1 MEFDSGRIF
10 KANLNTQHLMDLSE
24 VKALVTGGSSG
35 IGKATAKA
43 IIDGGGKA
51 VIAARTQVDLDQAAE
66 ETGAIPIQCDV
77 SDEEQ
82 VQHMVSQTIS
92 KLDGFN
98 VLINNAGYG
107 HFSKLINLDA
117 DDFEQ
122 QLRVN
127 TIGAMLVARE
137 SAKHFIKQDY
147 GNIINVSSTAG
158 KRGFEGGTAYVA
170 SKFALGGMTE
180 CWRSELRPHNIR
192 VMQINPSEVQTD
204 FPQNAGMGERK
215 FNETKLVAD
224 DIAQT
229 ICSMLQLADRG
240 FIPETS
246 VWATN
251 PK

>member
-1 MEFDSGRIF
+1 M
-10 KANLNTQHLMDLSE
+10 NLSDVN
-24 VKALVTGGSSG
+24 ALVTGGSSG

-43 IIDGGGKA
+43 IIEAGGQA
-51 VIAARTQVDLDQAAE
+51 VIAARSKDKLEDAAE
-66 ETGAIPIQCDV
+66 EIGAIAMPCDV
-77 SDEEQ
+77 TQEREVIDLIEKVIQ
-82 VQHMVSQTIS
+82 
-92 KLDGFN
+92 KLGDYN

-107 HFSKLINLDA
+107 EFSKLVNLSA
-117 DDFEQ
+117 TDFER
-122 QLRVN
+122 QLKTN
-127 TIGAMLVARE
+127 TIGAMMVARE
-137 SAKHFIKQDY
+137 SAKYFIKQDY
-147 GNIINVSSTAG
+147 GNIVNVSSTAG
-158 KRGFEGGTAYVA
+158 KKGFEGGTAYVA

-192 VMQINPSEVQTD
+192 VMQINPSEVQTE
-204 FPQNAGMGERK
+204 FSANAGQGSRP

-229 ICSMLQLADRG
+229 ICSMLSLPDRG

>member
-1 MEFDSGRIF
+1 M
-10 KANLNTQHLMDLSE
+10 KLSD
-24 VKALVTGGSSG
+24 VSAIVTGGSSG
-35 IGKATAKA
+35 IGKATAQA
-43 IIDGGGKA
+43 IIEAGGQA
-51 VIAARTQVDLDQAAE
+51 VIAARSNDKLEKVAE
-66 ETGAIPIQCDV
+66 EIGAIALPCDV
-77 SDEEQ
+77 TQEREVIGLVEKAIQ
-82 VQHMVSQTIS
+82 E
-92 KLDGFN
+92 LDDYN

-107 HFSKLINLDA
+107 EFSKLVNLSA
-117 DDFEQ
+117 TDFER
-122 QLRVN
+122 QLRTN
-127 TIGAMLVARE
+127 TIGAMTMARE
-137 SAKHFIKQDY
+137 SAKYFIKQDY

-158 KRGFEGGTAYVA
+158 KKGFEGGTAYVA

-192 VMQINPSEVQTD
+192 VMQINPSEVQTQ
-204 FPQNAGMGERK
+204 FSANAGQGSRL

-229 ICSMLQLADRG
+229 ICSMLSLPDRG

>member
-1 MEFDSGRIF
+1 MNISDI
-10 KANLNTQHLMDLSE
+10 Q
-24 VKALVTGGSSG
+24 ALVTGGSSG

-43 IIDGGGKA
+43 IAEAGGKV
-51 VIAARTQVDLDQAAE
+51 VIAARGKERLDEAADE
-66 ETGAIPIQCDV
+66 IGAIPIQCDV
-77 SDEEQ
+77 SVESQVVDLVEE
-82 VQHMVSQTIS
+82 TIDQ
-92 KLDGFN
+92 LDHFN

-107 HFSKLINLDA
+107 EFSKLVDLTA
-117 DDFEQ
+117 KDFEE
-122 QLRVN
+122 QLKTN

-137 SAKHFIKQDY
+137 SAKYFIQKDY

-170 SKFALGGMTE
+170 SKFAMGGMTE
-180 CWRSELRPHNIR
+180 CWRDELRGHNIR
-192 VMQINPSEVQTD
+192 VMQINPSEVQTR
-204 FPQNAGMGERK
+204 FSQNADMGERV
-215 FNETKLVAD
+215 FNETKLIAD

-229 ICSMLQLADRG
+229 ICGMLSLPNRG

>member
-1 MEFDSGRIF
+1 
-10 KANLNTQHLMDLSE
+10 MDLSNAQ
-24 VKALVTGGSSG
+24 ALVTGGSSG

-43 IIDGGGKA
+43 IIESGGKA
-51 VIAARTQVDLDQAAE
+51 VIAARGQERLEKAADE
-66 ETGAIPIQCDV
+66 IGAIPIQCDV
-77 SDEEQ
+77 SREKD
-82 VQHMVSQTIS
+82 VVSLIKKTIEA
-92 KLDGFN
+92 LDGYN

-107 HFSKLINLDA
+107 EFSKLIDLSA

-122 QLRVN
+122 QLKTN
-127 TIGAMLVARE
+127 TIGAMMVARE
-137 SAKHFIKQDY
+137 SAKYFIDEDY

-180 CWRSELRPHNIR
+180 CWRSELRKHNIR
-192 VMQINPSEVQTD
+192 VMQINPSEVQTE
-204 FPQNAGMGERK
+204 FSENAGQGSRP
-215 FNETKLVAD
+215 FNETKLIAD

-229 ICSMLQLADRG
+229 ICSMLSLANRG

-251 PK
+251 PR

>member
-1 MEFDSGRIF
+1 ME
-10 KANLNTQHLMDLSE
+10 LSDIN
-24 VKALVTGGSSG
+24 ALVTGGSSG

-43 IIDGGGKA
+43 IIEAGGNA
-51 VIAARTQVDLDQAAE
+51 VIAARSKDKLEKAADE
-66 ETGAIPIQCDV
+66 IGSIPIQCDV
-77 SDEEQ
+77 GKEAEVIDLIE
-82 VQHMVSQTIS
+82 QTI
-92 KLDGFN
+92 KELDDYN

-107 HFSKLINLDA
+107 EFSKLLNLSA
-117 DDFEQ
+117 SDFKD
-122 QLRVN
+122 QLQTN

-137 SAKHFIKQDY
+137 SAKYFIQQDY

-180 CWRSELRPHNIR
+180 CWRDELRGHNIR
-192 VMQINPSEVQTD
+192 VMQINPSEVQTR
-204 FPQNAGMGERK
+204 FSENAGMGERP
-215 FNETKLVAD
+215 FNETKLIAD

-229 ICSMLQLADRG
+229 ICSMLSLANRG
-240 FIPETS
+240 FIPKTS

>member
-1 MEFDSGRIF
+1 
-10 KANLNTQHLMDLSE
+10 MDLSD

-35 IGKATAKA
+35 IGKATAKT

-51 VIAARTQVDLDQAAE
+51 VIAARTQSDLDEAAE
-66 ETGAIPIQCDV
+66 EIGAIPIQCDV
-77 SDEEQ
+77 SDGDQ
-82 VQHMVSQTIS
+82 VKNMVSDTIE

-107 HFSKLINLDA
+107 HFSKLINLEA
-117 DDFEQ
+117 KDFEDI
-122 QLRVN
+122 LRVN
-127 TIGAMLVARE
+127 TIGAMMVARE
-137 SAKHFIKQDY
+137 SAKHFIRQDY

-204 FPQNAGMGERK
+204 FTQNAGKEARE
-215 FNETKLVAD
+215 FNETKLIAE
-224 DIAQT
+224 DIAQM
-229 ICSMLQLADRG
+229 ICSMLKLADRG

-251 PK
+251 PR